1 MILEFA
7 RLEVIPEKTAEFEA
21 SFQIAQEIISSM
33 RGYLGHQLQQNME
46 TPNRYILLVKWEKP
60 EDHTIG
66 FRESPD
72 YLRWKNLL
80 HHFYDPF
87 PLVEHYSLKFE
98 K

>member
-1 MILEFA
+1 MILEVA

-21 SFQIAQEIISSM
+21 SFQIAQEIISSIK
-33 RGYLGHQLQQNME
+33 GYLGHQLQQNMVM
-46 TPNRYILLVKWEKP
+46 PNRYLLLVKWEKP

-66 FRESPD
+66 FRKSPD

-80 HHFYDPF
+80 HHFYDPL
-87 PLVEHYSLKFE
+87 PVAEYYSLKFE

>member
-87 PLVEHYSLKFE
+87 PVVEHYSLKFE

>member
-1 MILEFA
+1 MILEVA

-21 SFQIAQEIISSM
+21 SFQIAQEIISSSK
-33 RGYLGHQLQQNME
+33 GYLGHQLQQNIDI
-46 TPNRYILLVKWEKP
+46 PNRYILLVKWEKP

-66 FRESPD
+66 FRESAV

-87 PLVEHYSLKFE
+87 PVVEHYSLKFE